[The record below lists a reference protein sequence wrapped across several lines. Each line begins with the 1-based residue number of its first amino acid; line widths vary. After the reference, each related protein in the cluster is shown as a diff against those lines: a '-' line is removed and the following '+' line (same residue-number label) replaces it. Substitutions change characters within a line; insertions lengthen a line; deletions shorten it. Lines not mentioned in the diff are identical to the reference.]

1 MALHKLEL
9 DLRSFIDV
17 AVTVLIA
24 YVLYL
29 WLTKEDAQP
38 SIMKYSFLPLVE
50 VQQMIWNYSNS
61 HLFRHDYLEINLIGT
76 LH

>member
-29 WLTKEDAQP
+29 WLTKEDAPAVDYEVQLPAACRGSTDDLELLEQP
-38 SIMKYSFLPLVE
+38 SI
-50 VQQMIWNYSNS
+50 QA
-61 HLFRHDYLEINLIGT
+61 
-76 LH
+76 